1 MNAYHEPA
9 SAGNATGLPFYAGL
23 PLLDWREAA
32 NSNNPHAP
40 YPSGLTAGGLTAGG
54 LTAGGRIVFERT
66 RRPVATCNAIARL
79 AGIGQEAFPE

>member
-1 MNAYHEPA
+1 MYAYHEPA

-40 YPSGLTAGGLTAGG
+40 YPSGPTAGG